1 MGTDLIRIQDD
12 IRAYFEWSLE
22 RDIDSANRLLSECS
36 RISITD
42 EIWNEENREKTRRAL
57 QKKIV
62 RGSITVLGAAAE
74 AIDVDSAVRN
84 NEAIIAADGA
94 VGVLTE
100 STRPE
105 DAWDSLI
112 CVVTDGD
119 GDMSHLLL
127 AAEKGVPFV
136 IHAHGDNHEQWR
148 CLLEALALYKNP
160 IVLTHQTPLPISGMH
175 NPGGFTDGDRAVCF
189 AISIGAGPENLIL
202 RGFSTDVIGRWTG
215 STNPERKMR
224 KLEWMKRI
232 LDLLGVKF

>member
-84 NEAIIAADGA
+84 NEAIIAE
-94 VGVLTE
+94 V
-100 STRPE
+100 
-105 DAWDSLI
+105 
-112 CVVTDGD
+112 
-119 GDMSHLLL
+119 
-127 AAEKGVPFV
+127 
-136 IHAHGDNHEQWR
+136 
-148 CLLEALALYKNP
+148 
-160 IVLTHQTPLPISGMH
+160 
-175 NPGGFTDGDRAVCF
+175 
-189 AISIGAGPENLIL
+189 
-202 RGFSTDVIGRWTG
+202 
-215 STNPERKMR
+215 
-224 KLEWMKRI
+224 
-232 LDLLGVKF
+232 